1 MKKIMVATGL
11 ATLAMLAG
19 AAAAQTA
26 DSRPRADVTRQ
37 QLVERL
43 DARFAR
49 LDTDRDGA
57 VTAAERSA
65 RREAR
70 RAQRFQ
76 RLDRDGNGALSPT
89 EFAARGDRAER
100 GEGRRGGRRR
110 FGGGGGAGADANG
123 DGTISRAEFQ
133 ARALARFDR
142 GDLDR
147 NGVLTAAERQQA
159 REGVRA
165 QRAR

>member
-11 ATLAMLAG
+11 ATLATLAG

-26 DSRPRADVTRQ
+26 DSRPRADVTRA
-37 QLVERL
+37 QLAARL

-49 LDTDRDGA
+49 LDT
-57 VTAAERSA
+57 
-65 RREAR
+65 
-70 RAQRFQ
+70 
-76 RLDRDGNGALSPT
+76 DRDGNGALSPT

-110 FGGGGGAGADANG
+110 FGGGAGVDANG

-159 REGVRA
+159 RAGMRA

>member
-1 MKKIMVATGL
+1 MIATGL
-11 ATLAMLAG
+11 ATLATLAG

-26 DSRPRADVTRQ
+26 DSRPRADVTRA

-49 LDTDRDGA
+49 LDTNRDGS
-57 VTAAERSA
+57 VTAAERVAQRAA
-65 RREAR
+65 RQL
-70 RAQRFQ
+70 QRFQ
-76 RLDRDGNGALSPT
+76 RLDKDGNGALSPT

-100 GEGRRGGRRR
+100 GERRRGGRGRLGR
-110 FGGGGGAGADANG
+110 GGGADVDANG

-159 REGVRA
+159 RAGMRA

>member
-1 MKKIMVATGL
+1 MKKIMIATGL
-11 ATLAMLAG
+11 ATLATLAG
-19 AAAAQTA
+19 VAAAQTV
-26 DSRPRADVTRQ
+26 DSRPRADVTRA

-43 DARFAR
+43 DARFAQ
-49 LDTDRDGA
+49 LDTNRDGT

-65 RREAR
+65 QREAR
-70 RAQRFQ
+70 RGQRFQ
-76 RLDRDGNGALSPT
+76 RLDKDGNGALSPT
-89 EFAARGDRAER
+89 EFAARGER
-100 GEGRRGGRRR
+100 GEGRSGGRGRLGRGG
-110 FGGGGGAGADANG
+110 GKGVDANG
-123 DGTISRAEFQ
+123 DGTLSRAEFQ